1 MKPQQANN
9 GEAVGMNKLADHV
22 MLGPRKRKKVKDC
35 AIFFY
40 FSDNSSS
47 AVKTIELIEKKIKQL
62 PVG

>member
-35 AIFFY
+35 AIFFT
-40 FSDNSSS
+40 SVTI
-47 AVKTIELIEKKIKQL
+47 AVVLLKQL
-62 PVG
+62 SSLKKK